1 MTNLDEAQD
10 ILRHFRASL
19 THGPVDTPDPQQ
31 EAIRQRTFDLLKRFL
46 DAARNSLRN
55 IQAAHIHVSFNSWP
69 ESEQENAQTLA
80 QLINYIGQEIYFASG
95 AYDLR
100 KQGGAGNQNQLTHEE
115 RERFY
120 REAGSILD
128 SLAEVGLP
136 SLAHHLLETLEA
148 FIPFDPEGVFLQVG
162 QVIRGAE
169 KEGYQY
175 ESLAVDLMVRLVEQ
189 YLAEYRVVLRENEEC
204 RRTLLEVLDIFVKA
218 GWPSA
223 RRLTYRL
230 EEIFR

>member
-1 MTNLDEAQD
+1 M
-10 ILRHFRASL
+10 
-19 THGPVDTPDPQQ
+19 
-31 EAIRQRTFDLLKRFL
+31 
-46 DAARNSLRN
+46 
-55 IQAAHIHVSFNSWP
+55 HVPFNAWP
-69 ESEQENAQTLA
+69 EVEQQNARRLA
-80 QLINYIGQEIYFASG
+80 RLIDYMGREIYFASG
-95 AYDLR
+95 AYDL
-100 KQGGAGNQNQLTHEE
+100 KNQGSVGDQKQLTHEE

-120 REAGSILD
+120 CEAGPILN

-136 SLAHHLLETLEA
+136 SLVHHLLETLEA
-148 FIPFDPEGVFLQVG
+148 FISFDPKGVFLQVG

-169 KEGYQY
+169 QEGYQY
-175 ESLAVDLMVRLVEQ
+175 ESLAVDLIVKIVEQ
-189 YLAEYRVVLRENEEC
+189 YLAEYRVVLRESDEC